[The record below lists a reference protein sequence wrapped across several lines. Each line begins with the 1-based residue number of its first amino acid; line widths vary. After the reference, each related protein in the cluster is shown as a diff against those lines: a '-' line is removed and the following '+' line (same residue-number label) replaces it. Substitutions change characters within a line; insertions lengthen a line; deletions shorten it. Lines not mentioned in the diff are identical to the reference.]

1 MLKSKKLNSIV
12 LTAVMMLSI
21 SCSGVLAKGTDT
33 SKKGEVL
40 IPTYMQPGTV
50 IIYDDNLD
58 YTIISGGEPTGPA
71 PEPYVAPEPLPAPSD
86 WSQEEIDQYNYENK
100 RIELAKEAIRNGD
113 PSVVHE
119 LPPVAKPGLK
129 VTYGGDGIRMHIY
142 YPDSKGGYT
151 LRNPDLVPNA
161 FATNSVY
168 QIAVWGTAY
177 TCILT
182 YDDIDDSVVGTGR
195 FTCFDDVTGDHDNPL
210 QLGDCATKEAYDNI
224 ASNTVVHARNLDTDQ
239 VHTYTKNDR
248 GAMQDAVLDIWKE
261 GIDWIGGNYST
272 LTNVNNGRMYH
283 KTRFYW

>member
-1 MLKSKKLNSIV
+1 MLKSKKLNAIA

-33 SKKGEVL
+33 PKKREVP

-50 IIYDDNLD
+50 IIYDDDLN

-71 PEPYVAPEPLPAPSD
+71 PEPYVAPEPHPAPSD

-113 PSVVHE
+113 PSVIHE
-119 LPPVAKPGLK
+119 LPPVAKSGLK
-129 VTYGGDGIRMHIY
+129 VTYGGDGIIMNIY

-151 LRNPDLVPNA
+151 LSNPDCAPSE

-168 QIAVWGTAY
+168 QIASWGTSFSN
-177 TCILT
+177 ILT

-195 FTCFDDVTGDHDNPL
+195 FTSFNDTTGDHDNRL

-224 ASNTVVHARNLDTDQ
+224 ASNTVVYARNLDTDQ
-239 VHTYTKNDR
+239 VQPYKKNDC
-248 GAMQDAVLDIWKE
+248 GALPDAVLDIWKE
-261 GIDWIGGNYST
+261 GINWIGGDYST

-283 KTRFYW
+283 KTRYYW